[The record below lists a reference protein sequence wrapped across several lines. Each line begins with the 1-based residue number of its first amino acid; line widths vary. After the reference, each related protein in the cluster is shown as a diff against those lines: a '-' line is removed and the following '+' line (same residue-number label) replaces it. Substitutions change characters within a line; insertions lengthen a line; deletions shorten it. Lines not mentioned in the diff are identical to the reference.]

1 MPAVATGAAV
11 RPASRTLDAKRAT
24 HDGYIWPRAR
34 HHMTDGVAIRDRM
47 AEDARAFEELRG
59 DFEGIT
65 ERYFWSKGWTPE
77 QVEQHGAAVIEEVT
91 STPISRTSPLF
102 PGERPRAA

>member
-1 MPAVATGAAV
+1 MPAVAARAAT
-11 RPASRTLDAKRAT
+11 RLPSRSLDAKRAGD
-24 HDGYIWPRAR
+24 DGYFWPRAR

-59 DFEGIT
+59 DFDGIS

-77 QVEQHGAAVIEEVT
+77 QVEEHGAAVIEQVT
-91 STPISRTSPLF
+91 AAPICRTSPLF
-102 PGERPRAA
+102 PGERASAA